1 MSATYPLPVSPDT
14 TAPAATPLLSVEKLK
29 TYFNTPRGVVR
40 AVDGVSFSVERG
52 KTRAIVGESGCGKS
66 MTALSLLQLVPEP
79 AGYIDSGR
87 VLFEGSDLLD
97 LTWEQMRSVR
107 GKDIGIIF
115 QEPMT
120 SLNPTFT
127 IGYQIREAML
137 LHGKTHAQAD
147 KRAVELLD
155 RIGLQNPAQA
165 LRQYP
170 HELSG
175 GMRQRVMIAIALANQ
190 PKLLIADE
198 PTTALDVTVQAQIL
212 ALIRELQAETGMA
225 VLLITH
231 DLGIVA
237 EVSDYVSVMYAG
249 QVVEDAPTRDLFKNP
264 LHPYTKGL
272 FASLPARNRRGQDL
286 ATLEGTVP
294 DAANWPKA
302 CRFAP
307 RCAFRWESCDTIK
320 PKLHPPGAGRPV
332 RCHIYDPE
340 IPGKPNVERA
350 EAEHLTGAVSDVVV
364 APSAGGAK

>member
-1 MSATYPLPVSPDT
+1 MSE
-14 TAPAATPLLSVEKLK
+14 PLLSVENLR
-29 TYFNTPRGVVR
+29 TYFSSSRGTVK
-40 AVDGVSFSVERG
+40 AVDGVSSTVNRG
-52 KTRAIVGESGCGKS
+52 ETRAIVGESGCGKS

-87 VLFEGSDLLD
+87 ILFEGKDLLD
-97 LTWEQMRSVR
+97 RTWSEMREVR
-107 GKDIGIIF
+107 GKDIAMIF

-120 SLNPTFT
+120 SLNPVYN
-127 IGYQIREAML
+127 IGYQIREAMSV
-137 LHGKTHAQAD
+137 HGKGAAEATD
-147 KRAVELLD
+147 RAIHLLG
-155 RIGLQNPAQA
+155 RVGLDNPAQA

-212 ALIRELQAETGMA
+212 GLIRELQRENEMA

-237 EVSDYVSVMYAG
+237 EVADQVSVMYAG
-249 QVVEDAPTRDLFKNP
+249 QVVESADTRSLFKDP
-264 LHPYTKGL
+264 RHPYSKGL

-286 ATLEGTVP
+286 ATLEGIVP
-294 DAANWPKA
+294 DAANWPPA

-307 RCAFRWESCDTIK
+307 RCPFRWESCDTIL
-320 PKLHPPGAGRPV
+320 PKLHPPGSDRPV
-332 RCHIYDPE
+332 RCHIYDPT
-340 IPGKPNVERA
+340 IPGRPNLEKAKALNIAGDV
-350 EAEHLTGAVSDVVV
+350 TSDI
-364 APSAGGAK
+364 APTTAR